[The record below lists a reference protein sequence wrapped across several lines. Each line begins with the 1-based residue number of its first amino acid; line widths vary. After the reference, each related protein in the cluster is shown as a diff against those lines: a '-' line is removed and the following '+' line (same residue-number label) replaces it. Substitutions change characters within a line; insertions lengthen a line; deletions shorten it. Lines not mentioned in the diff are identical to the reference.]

1 MLVVKEIYKDSFE
14 CSINELPD
22 EAIDAI
28 KEKYPEFIEKF
39 FV

>member
-1 MLVVKEIYKDSFE
+1 MLVVKDLYKDTFQ

-28 KEKYPEFIEKF
+28 KENYPEFIEKF

>member
-1 MLVVKEIYKDSFE
+1 MLVVKDIYKDTFQ

-28 KEKYPEFIEKF
+28 KENYPEFIEKF

>member
-1 MLVVKEIYKDSFE
+1 MLVVKEIYKDSFQ
-14 CSINELPD
+14 CSINDLPD

-28 KEKYPEFIEKF
+28 KENYPEFIEKF